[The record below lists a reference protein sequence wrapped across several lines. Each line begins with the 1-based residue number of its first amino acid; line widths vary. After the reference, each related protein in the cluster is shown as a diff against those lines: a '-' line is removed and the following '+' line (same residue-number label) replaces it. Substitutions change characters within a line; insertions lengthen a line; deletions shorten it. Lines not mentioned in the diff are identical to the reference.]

1 MKGLSEDIEASNNAI
16 RTVGGKLVNDATYTI
31 PPEDNRRII
40 VIEKIS
46 NTPKKYPRISGKI
59 KSKPL

>member
-1 MKGLSEDIEASNNAI
+1 MKGLSEDIDTAKKAI
-16 RTVGGKLVNDATYTI
+16 NTLGGKVVNDVNYTI

-40 VIEKIS
+40 VIEKVVS
-46 NTPKKYPRISGKI
+46 TPKKYPRISGKI